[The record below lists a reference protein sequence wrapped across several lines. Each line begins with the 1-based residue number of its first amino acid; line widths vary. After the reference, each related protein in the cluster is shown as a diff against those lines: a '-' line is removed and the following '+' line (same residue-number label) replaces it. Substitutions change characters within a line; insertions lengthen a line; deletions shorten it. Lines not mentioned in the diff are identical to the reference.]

1 MSVNFKNKLNKL
13 NEFGF
18 CKIKIGYKPF
28 LSKLRKKWLKMFNN
42 ISHEIYG
49 KKITNDKD
57 LIALEKSKFRKAFVA
72 VFDLIHLDPEIYNL
86 ASQKKLIQIYKNL
99 GIKHLSLIQS
109 KDNYL

>member
-1 MSVNFKNKLNKL
+1 MSENYKNKLNELK
-13 NEFGF
+13 EFGF

-49 KKITNDKD
+49 KKITSDKD

-72 VFDLIHLDPEIYNL
+72 VFDLIHLDPEVYSL
-86 ASQKKLIQIYKNL
+86 ASENYKFT
-99 GIKHLSLIQS
+99 KSWE
-109 KDNYL
+109 